1 MFIDNDLTAKI
12 DQKEHA
18 EKLHVSPFE
27 SAAATALDKGKHDF
41 F

>member
-1 MFIDNDLTAKI
+1 MS

-18 EKLHVSPFE
+18 EKLPLLAFK
-27 SAAATALDKGKHDF
+27 SAAATALDKGKYDF